1 MKIKSLEIYGYGK
14 FIQRKIEFDESFT
27 EIYGENEA
35 GKSTVQ
41 AFIHSILFGFPTK
54 KENEPRLEP
63 RLGNQ
68 YGGKLTL
75 IQDDG
80 SLVDVERIKGS
91 ATGDVKVY
99 LPNGTIKDETWL
111 NKELNFISKRT
122 YQGIFSFDV
131 LGLQDIHRKMDETQ
145 LQNYLLQAG
154 ALGSTEFTSMR
165 EILSNKKEMLYKKNG
180 RNPIINQQ
188 LEQLK

>member
-1 MKIKSLEIYGYGK
+1 MKIKSLDIYGYGR
-14 FIQRKIEFDESFT
+14 FIQRTIQFDEHFT
-27 EIYGENEA
+27 EIYGENES
-35 GKSTVQ
+35 GKSTIQ

-80 SLVDVERIKGS
+80 SLIEIERIKGA

-99 LPNGTIKDETWL
+99 LPNGAIKDET
-111 NKELNFISKRT
+111 
-122 YQGIFSFDV
+122 
-131 LGLQDIHRKMDETQ
+131 M
-145 LQNYLLQAG
+145 
-154 ALGSTEFTSMR
+154 
-165 EILSNKKEMLYKKNG
+165 
-180 RNPIINQQ
+180 
-188 LEQLK
+188 